1 MEIEEKPISDSVNT
15 GEPMVE
21 ETTPSQ
27 PTEGSSRAPEA
38 LGLSETQGSS
48 ERSGAPSSNKRWY
61 VVNTYS
67 GYEQKV
73 KTNLEQQIKLAGLGH
88 YFSRV
93 LIPTEDVLE
102 LKVGKKRVATRKF
115 FPGYI
120 LVEME
125 MNDETWQL
133 VRNVPKV
140 SGFVGAGNTPVS
152 LSDSEADQIL
162 KQSEG
167 IRAKPKLA
175 VSFESGETVKIID
188 GPFVSFAG
196 VIEDVNEEKTRL
208 KVMVTIFGRQ
218 TSVELDFAQVEKI

>member
-1 MEIEEKPISDSVNT
+1 MTQYMERPLSENPDQAMEQESSS
-15 GEPMVE
+15 GSPMVE
-21 ETTPSQ
+21 EHVK
-27 PTEGSSRAPEA
+27 PTRPVGNR
-38 LGLSETQGSS
+38 
-48 ERSGAPSSNKRWY
+48 RWF

-73 KTNLEQQIKLAGLGH
+73 KENLEQQVKLTGMQEQI
-88 YFSRV
+88 SRV

-125 MNDETWQL
+125 MTDETWQL

-140 SGFVGAGNTPVS
+140 SGFIGAGNTPVA
-152 LSDSEADQIL
+152 LTETEAGDIL
-162 KQSEG
+162 RQMEG
-167 IRAKPKLA
+167 VRPKPKLA
-175 VSFESGETVKIID
+175 VMFEAGETVKIID

-196 VIEDVNEEKTRL
+196 VIEDVSEEKTRL
-208 KVMVTIFGRQ
+208 KVLVTIFGRQ

>member
-1 MEIEEKPISDSVNT
+1 MASEGPV
-15 GEPMVE
+15 VE
-21 ETTPSQ
+21 ERSQ
-27 PTEGSSRAPEA
+27 PELPRGP
-38 LGLSETQGSS
+38 
-48 ERSGAPSSNKRWY
+48 KRWF

-67 GYEQKV
+67 GYEQQV
-73 KTNLEQQIKLAGLGH
+73 KQMLEQRVKLAGLEDRI
-88 YFSRV
+88 SRI

-115 FPGYI
+115 FPGYL

-133 VRNVPKV
+133 VRSVPKV
-140 SGFVGAGNTPVS
+140 SGFVGAGNTPVP
-152 LSDSEADQIL
+152 LTDAEA
-162 KQSEG
+162 EG
-167 IRAKPKLA
+167 ILRQMEGDRPKPKLA
-175 VSFESGETVKIID
+175 VMFEAGETVKIID
-188 GPFVSFAG
+188 GPFVSFTG

>member
-1 MEIEEKPISDSVNT
+1 MTEIEERPMSDT
-15 GEPMVE
+15 GESSVE
-21 ETTPSQ
+21 ETTPTPTTSSQ
-27 PTEGSSRAPEA
+27 
-38 LGLSETQGSS
+38 
-48 ERSGAPSSNKRWY
+48 KRWY

-67 GYEQKV
+67 GFEHKV
-73 KTNLEQQIKLAGLGH
+73 KTNLEQQIKLAGLEH
-88 YFSRV
+88 FISRV

-140 SGFVGAGNTPVS
+140 SGFIGAGNTPAS

-162 KQSEG
+162 RQSEG